1 MHRQPGRWLLAW
13 SKEQGWSLLPQDA
26 FPEPHTALGLVPGAA
41 QQENHLSLPGD
52 RRGARPCL
60 PWPSTAPAQEL
71 VPAESGRKERRTVA
85 CTFNDFNCQVFSA
98 SGWKIVIRARS
109 PRRRLSSWL
118 HAGSREHRRCAP
130 RGHGDVPGGRS
141 PPLPPSLGPR
151 HSPAPCQFPFF
162 TPNPPLRAK
171 RDRCRAPSTPPG
183 GGRPPASPQLTVVA
197 VPHAVLE
204 NRPPLLLL
212 LARHHAEVVVPGVGV
227 PEDQG
232 EIRGAL
238 DDGGV
243 PRLGRHAC
251 GGEDALKGQGVAA
264 PRPLAPLH
272 PRDL

>member
-1 MHRQPGRWLLAW
+1 M
-13 SKEQGWSLLPQDA
+13 
-26 FPEPHTALGLVPGAA
+26 
-41 QQENHLSLPGD
+41 
-52 RRGARPCL
+52 
-60 PWPSTAPAQEL
+60 
-71 VPAESGRKERRTVA
+71 
-85 CTFNDFNCQVFSA
+85 
-98 SGWKIVIRARS
+98 
-109 PRRRLSSWL
+109 
-118 HAGSREHRRCAP
+118 
-130 RGHGDVPGGRS
+130 PGGRS
-141 PPLPPSLGPR
+141 PPLPPSMGLR

-162 TPNPPLRAK
+162 TPNPSLRAK
-171 RDRCRAPSTPPG
+171 RAPSTPPG

-251 GGEDALKGQGVAA
+251 GGKDALKGQRGWLPPGPLPLCAPGISEGQSTLMEAAGLQASAGLRGVRKANANKPGACFLPGRCQGSSSNRQGQAQPLGTGLRAA
-264 PRPLAPLH
+264 EPPQTGALAG
-272 PRDL
+272 